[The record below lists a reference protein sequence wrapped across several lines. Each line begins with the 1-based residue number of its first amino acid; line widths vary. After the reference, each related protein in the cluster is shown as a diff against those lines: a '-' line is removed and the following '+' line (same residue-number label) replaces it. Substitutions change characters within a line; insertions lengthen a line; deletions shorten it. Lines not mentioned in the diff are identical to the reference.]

1 MWSAALYD
9 TYAPYIQSKLPDVD
23 IEFVVGNNDLDF
35 YKFINVVAL
44 QKMDF
49 DVVFLPYFGQ
59 NGEQWLLTYPAF
71 QVALNKDLTKEKEK
85 HQNAMKVLD
94 VMLSE
99 EGQNTLA
106 RMAV

>member
-49 DVVFLPYFGQ
+49 DAVFLPYFGQ